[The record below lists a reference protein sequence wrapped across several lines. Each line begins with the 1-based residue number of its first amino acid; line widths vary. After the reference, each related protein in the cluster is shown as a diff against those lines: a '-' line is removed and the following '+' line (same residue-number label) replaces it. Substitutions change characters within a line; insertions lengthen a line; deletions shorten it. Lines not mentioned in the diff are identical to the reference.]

1 MLERVGCPQGAKP
14 VNSYIGHL
22 QFRIERNPPNDQEPD
37 ERTGK
42 CRAPRASLR
51 LALPILAG
59 TPRNAP
65 MPADAGSFE
74 RERAGSPLR
83 RSRSD
88 SGSGHSLRSET
99 PWFQRSRT
107 PLAIRRPSTTI
118 RQDRSRSQAL
128 VATPAALPRFHL
140 RRLLPP
146 LTACRLHSAP
156 APARRTRLLESV
168 GAG

>member
-1 MLERVGCPQGAKP
+1 LERVGCPQCAKP
-14 VNSYIGHL
+14 VNIYIGHL

-42 CRAPRASLR
+42 CLSSRASLR
-51 LALPILAG
+51 LVLPILAR
-59 TPRNAP
+59 TPRNVP
-65 MPADAGSFE
+65 MPADTGSFE

-83 RSRSD
+83 RS
-88 SGSGHSLRSET
+88 L
-99 PWFQRSRT
+99 
-107 PLAIRRPSTTI
+107 
-118 RQDRSRSQAL
+118 SQAL